1 MTRLVLSRFLETRGA
16 MSAQSL
22 GTQGPLFQEVEVER
36 LDRGCW
42 TITAGLAAS
51 GSSRGEAPRTHLCQ
65 AFRQG
70 LAWLCLSASPPDSE
84 LHFVLCPSPEPSPG
98 PPCPPP
104 SSSACAMPC
113 PGSTGSSAPAADY
126 LVFTL
131 GLWARRSRT
140 SPLILL
146 RVLPSDLRGVC
157 PHAGHFRAVTG
168 PSELGFLYSLTVSGA
183 SPPPCYHG
191 CPPTPTLGALVTTIH
206 VTLHDLVPRHTA

>member
-1 MTRLVLSRFLETRGA
+1 
-16 MSAQSL
+16 MSAPSL

-42 TITAGLAAS
+42 TVTAGLAAS

-104 SSSACAMPC
+104 SSSACATAVSWQHRVV
-113 PGSTGSSAPAADY
+113 GSRG
-126 LVFTL
+126 
-131 GLWARRSRT
+131 GLSGVYPRAVGPEVKA

-168 PSELGFLYSLTVSGA
+168 PSELGFLYLLTVSGA

-191 CPPTPTLGALVTTIH
+191 CPPTPPPLWVPSSPQFMLPSTT
-206 VTLHDLVPRHTA
+206 

>member
-1 MTRLVLSRFLETRGA
+1 MCTNAEFRNFEIGENKTEEGSGTFLDGATVTRLVLSHFLETRGA

-42 TITAGLAAS
+42 TVTAGLAAS
-51 GSSRGEAPRTHLCQ
+51 GSSRGEALRTHLCQ

-98 PPCPPP
+98 PPGPPP

-131 GLWARRSRT
+131 GLWA
-140 SPLILL
+140 PE
-146 RVLPSDLRGVC
+146 VKDL
-157 PHAGHFRAVTG
+157 AFD
-168 PSELGFLYSLTVSGA
+168 
-183 SPPPCYHG
+183 SPP
-191 CPPTPTLGALVTTIH
+191 CPSK
-206 VTLHDLVPRHTA
+206 